1 MEIPTYLDTLITRV
15 ELLINEGLEY
25 NYKMLEAITREDW
38 DKADTYS
45 LVAEDIDQEI
55 GVLCLIKEAFEKQC

>member
-1 MEIPTYLDTLITRV
+1 MEIPTYLDTLTTRV

-38 DKADTYS
+38 DKADLYQ
-45 LVAEDIDQEI
+45 LAAEDIDQEI
-55 GVLCLIKEAFEKQC
+55 GVLCLIKEALER

>member
-1 MEIPTYLDTLITRV
+1 MEIPTYLDTLTTRV

-38 DKADTYS
+38 NKAYMYA
-45 LVAEDIDQEI
+45 LAAEDIDQEI
-55 GVLCLIKEAFEKQC
+55 GVLCLIKEALER

>member
-1 MEIPTYLDTLITRV
+1 MEIPTYLDTLTTRV

-38 DKADTYS
+38 DKADMYA
-45 LVAEDIDQEI
+45 LAAEDIDQEI
-55 GVLCLIKEAFEKQC
+55 GVLCLIKEALER